1 MILIPN
7 LLTVPEKHHF
17 ICLIYNGANVIV
29 TDLLN
34 SEKDIT
40 NGKLDF
46 SCGVYLK
53 ELSSDFKV
61 VIHVYDLITSKHQ
74 LPHDIKYHIKK
85 ASKKSK
91 TGTMK
96 SPTVRSPGGPNAV
109 LSTSFTLI
117 GVVNLNLTNYMK
129 KSHKMENFCYNCPLE
144 GVLMAQTEL
153 KVSHEY
159 SAKGFLDICDINS
172 FWTLC
177 WFVLNGQR
185 LTFWRFKE
193 DAERDD
199 KISPLGVIDLKE
211 CINPKVSIFPPNLRH
226 VCMRPNTFAL
236 ITMSNKHKNNFNKG
250 GTIPKSKPFK

>member
-1 MILIPN
+1 
-7 LLTVPEKHHF
+7 
-17 ICLIYNGANVIV
+17 
-29 TDLLN
+29 
-34 SEKDIT
+34 
-40 NGKLDF
+40 
-46 SCGVYLK
+46 
-53 ELSSDFKV
+53 
-61 VIHVYDLITSKHQ
+61 
-74 LPHDIKYHIKK
+74 
-85 ASKKSK
+85 
-91 TGTMK
+91 MK

-129 KSHKMENFCYNCPLE
+129 KSHKMENFCYNSPLE

-199 KISPLGVIDLKE
+199 KMSPLGVIDLKE

-236 ITMSNKHKNNFNKG
+236 ITFSNKHKNNFNKG
-250 GTIPKSKPFK
+250 GTIPKSQPFKYLISAVEKGECIKWCELLSTVLHNIRLWESDSSKPFSQEEFDRLLIAMN